1 MAQILVRKV
10 DDDVKERLRARA
22 KKHGRSLEAE
32 ARAIL
37 EDATKD
43 RAARSQPLKKEKGFG
58 TLMHEGFKKSGLT
71 KEEKRQFDK
80 GIEEMWGNNPPRFVE
95 FDE

>member
-1 MAQILVRKV
+1 MAQITRSQARRRR
-10 DDDVKERLRARA
+10 KERLKARA

-37 EDATKD
+37 ENAAKD
-43 RAARSQPLKKEKGFG
+43 ESPGAGRTRRRRALARSCTSG
-58 TLMHEGFKKSGLT
+58 SRRVGLT

-80 GIEEMWGNNPPRFVE
+80 GIEEMWRSNPPRFVE